1 MFYCVANDMGF
12 FEQRHTTTVELT
24 SHFIQQLLPL
34 IKRNCFT
41 ESPLNFPVPHQKN
54 EKMKYNTVKRIA
66 VFRSSLSQT
75 Q

>member
-1 MFYCVANDMGF
+1 MTVKWTFYCVASDMVLFF

-41 ESPLNFPVPHQKN
+41 DSPLNFPVPQQKN
-54 EKMKYNTVKRIA
+54 LNIIQSNA
-66 VFRSSLSQT
+66 
-75 Q
+75 